1 MDQELRLEQKT
12 QQLSTIL
19 NIVSKYLPQT
29 QLMPILEKVDTTF
42 PEMDFFNSNAYKQS
56 TPGLMMAASEN
67 VAKKK
72 NKKAKSKMIEEIVLD
87 PSVEKNKENWLT
99 WIY

>member
-1 MDQELRLEQKT
+1 
-12 QQLSTIL
+12 
-19 NIVSKYLPQT
+19 
-29 QLMPILEKVDTTF
+29 MPILQKVDTTF

-72 NKKAKSKMIEEIVLD
+72 NKKAKSKLIEEEIVLD
-87 PSVEKNKENWLT
+87 PLVEKNKENWLT
-99 WIY
+99 FIY